1 MSLPHCR
8 RRCCFSASSSAF
20 CLAASSGER
29 QAWRA
34 RKASTNGAVCMD
46 TSLPSL
52 SIILLGTYSPE
63 SLEFS
68 SSLPKTESRPPPTLE
83 DFSVCLFH
91 TGRAPFGLDMALA
104 VRGQPV
110 GARSAAPWR
119 AHTQYSLL
127 ISRLGATQSAT
138 EVPRRRLTFNL
149 HVTPRRKR
157 ESREIIQRS
166 AHVPPASTQVQPYP
180 VRGSM
185 PLHCALRCHFTPM
198 CSTAA
203 PHCSHSAHISTFSSR
218 FEAVTSPSA
227 RRYIRSTI
235 HQIPHAPRHYMHIH
249 VTCTCTCN
257 MDMRMY
263 SAVTPWLSCSSLPT
277 EAGLLKGREY

>member
-1 MSLPHCR
+1 MSSPHCR

-157 ESREIIQRS
+157 ESRNYPKIGARAARVHTS
-166 AHVPPASTQVQPYP
+166 TAVPRAGVNATSLCSPMSLHSDV
-180 VRGSM
+180 
-185 PLHCALRCHFTPM
+185 LHCGTTLL
-198 CSTAA
+198 
-203 PHCSHSAHISTFSSR
+203 TFSSH
-218 FEAVTSPSA
+218 FYFQLTF
-227 RRYIRSTI
+227 
-235 HQIPHAPRHYMHIH
+235 
-249 VTCTCTCN
+249 
-257 MDMRMY
+257 
-263 SAVTPWLSCSSLPT
+263 
-277 EAGLLKGREY
+277 